1 MKKAFTFILPDEP
14 YKDTTALNQVINAE
28 YTGPRYLVARLE
40 NSTGIVQNAANGSDA
55 LEGLEF
61 ERFHEEGHTFF
72 VIDANENPFE
82 AAYLTNAYT
91 HDEIVDPTFELPR
104 GLGSWTYH
112 YDDFKGGLSQCFY
125 QIDLKY
131 NTVSKEFTAPRY
143 RLHAN
148 SRENSFAAFKTQA
161 DVIKKSLVDHADEY
175 SAEDK
180 TKLQEYADWLDN
192 LETTFHDV
200 DHWKIPFSLD
210 TPPVI

>member
-1 MKKAFTFILPDEP
+1 M
-14 YKDTTALNQVINAE
+14 
-28 YTGPRYLVARLE
+28 
-40 NSTGIVQNAANGSDA
+40 
-55 LEGLEF
+55 
-61 ERFHEEGHTFF
+61 
-72 VIDANENPFE
+72 
-82 AAYLTNAYT
+82 
-91 HDEIVDPTFELPR
+91 
-104 GLGSWTYH
+104 
-112 YDDFKGGLSQCFY
+112 
-125 QIDLKY
+125 DLKY
-131 NTVSKEFTAPRY
+131 NTVSNEFTPPRY

-161 DVIKKSLVDHADEY
+161 DAIKKSLAEHADEY